1 MKNLWIFL
9 SLFVT
14 FITTLSVIIMKYLS
28 NSKCNIKTLTFMTFL
43 ISAFFI
49 LIYIPFD
56 DNVKNDIIKN
66 INMKDCILII
76 FFSLVLIINRLSQ
89 VYLFKI
95 TPNIGLSH
103 LIVNTNVI
111 LTLLASYL
119 LFNQVINMK
128 SFLGIIITLIGLYIV
143 ISNNNF

>member
-119 LFNQVINMK
+119 LFNHVINMK

>member
-1 MKNLWIFL
+1 
-9 SLFVT
+9 
-14 FITTLSVIIMKYLS
+14 MKYLS
-28 NSKCNIKTLTFMTFL
+28 NSKCNTKTLTFMTFL
-43 ISAFFI
+43 ISAFLI

-143 ISNNNF
+143 ISNNNS